1 MLLCFALFVRHSCSI
16 YFSLQ
21 ILFFIILS
29 RDCLHLQPSPPI
41 PPRSAQNISL
51 SSPSH
56 LCLSCLSQLCLQL
69 TAHRDF
75 HQEAGSSIPTA
86 GPMHGFVWWPQKP
99 LNMVL
104 KYQGIGVLNIT
115 RMDPFIFYHF
125 FKNELVS
132 SFIGKLGLSFVYY
145 STWPASHPSLTVIS
159 ALN

>member
-1 MLLCFALFVRHSCSI
+1 
-16 YFSLQ
+16 
-21 ILFFIILS
+21 
-29 RDCLHLQPSPPI
+29 
-41 PPRSAQNISL
+41 
-51 SSPSH
+51 
-56 LCLSCLSQLCLQL
+56 
-69 TAHRDF
+69 
-75 HQEAGSSIPTA
+75 
-86 GPMHGFVWWPQKP
+86 
-99 LNMVL
+99 MVL